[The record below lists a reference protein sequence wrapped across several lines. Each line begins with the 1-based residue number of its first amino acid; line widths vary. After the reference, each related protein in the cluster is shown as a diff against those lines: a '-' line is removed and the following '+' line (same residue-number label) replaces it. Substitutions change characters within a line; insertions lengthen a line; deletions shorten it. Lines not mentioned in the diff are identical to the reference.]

1 MWQTAAVP
9 LPNHRSLIRSA
20 TLAAATAAAL
30 VLVFPTSSSAATAP
44 NPAPTWGTE
53 QPRLTTDTQTTD
65 SGGTAA
71 MIAAATTT
79 TTATTAGWVL
89 HGAGW
94 GHGLGMSQYGAW
106 EMAKD
111 GYTASAI
118 LAHYYSG
125 TTYDAVTDNQVLN
138 VNIISGATSVTA
150 TSSALLSGGGGFTV
164 TVGGVAMTGAAGG
177 SVTLTRPDATSV
189 KADCATCSG
198 ATSLTGAS
206 ATLTWDSADATLM
219 DIGGTTYRD
228 GSTEVTPT
236 PGSTSTTLNVV
247 NKVRL
252 HDEYLDYLREMPWS
266 WSTEALKAQAAAARG
281 YALRKLAAGIQSAC
295 NCHLYD
301 TTRDQVYGG
310 YPSATDLPYWSAWK
324 NAVNATGTASSG
336 YVARYNGSIIQALYM
351 SSSGGRTENNEDV
364 WGGTA
369 IPYLRGVDDPWS
381 LRPSNP
387 NAAWKQV
394 TVGSSMAS
402 AFGLPD
408 IVRLDLRDR
417 TVNGGVKTATATSS
431 TGAMATITGD
441 AFRGIATT
449 SAAPFNFVKSTAVRH
464 LTQRF
469 SGADRYAVA
478 AAVAA
483 SVAPNATSV
492 VLAGGATLPDAS
504 VSGPFAATLGAP
516 LLLTTKSS
524 LPSATVN
531 ELNRRGSTVKT
542 AYVVGGSGVVSDT
555 VVSQLQ
561 SRGLTVQRIA
571 GVDRYDT
578 AAKVASQ
585 IAARRSV
592 SAVVIAGGMGLP
604 DALGASGPA
613 SALVEPILLTPA
625 SGLASATRSGLTA
638 TGAKTARIV
647 GGTAVVSTTVESQLT
662 SLGVAFTRL
671 AGSNRYA
678 TSSVVASFYRSL
690 VPNTSEVVLTSG
702 ADANLVD
709 SLVAGTRQRLM
720 ALTQPSSLVEA
731 SATTLESTPLLETV
745 SAVGGTSAV
754 YASTLAAAANS

>member
-1 MWQTAAVP
+1 
-9 LPNHRSLIRSA
+9 
-20 TLAAATAAAL
+20 
-30 VLVFPTSSSAATAP
+30 
-44 NPAPTWGTE
+44 
-53 QPRLTTDTQTTD
+53 
-65 SGGTAA
+65 
-71 MIAAATTT
+71 MIAAATTTTATT

-111 GYTASAI
+111 GYTASQI

-125 TTYDAVTDNQVLN
+125 TTYDAVTDDQVLN
-138 VNIISGATSVTA
+138 VNIINGATSVTA

-164 TVGGVAMTGAAGG
+164 TVGAVAMTGAAGD
-177 SVTLTRPDATSV
+177 SVTFTRPDASSV

-206 ATLTWDSADATLM
+206 ATLAWDSAADATLI
-219 DIGGTTYRD
+219 DIGGTNYRD

-247 NKVRL
+247 NKVKL

-266 WSTEALKAQAAAARG
+266 WSTEALKAQAAAARS
-281 YALRKLAAGIQSAC
+281 YALRRLAAGIQSVC

-301 TTRDQVYGG
+301 TARDQVYGG
-310 YPSATDLPYWSAWK
+310 YPSDTDLPYWSAWK
-324 NAVNATGTASSG
+324 NAVSATGTTSSG
-336 YVARYNGSIIQALYM
+336 YVARANGSTIEALYM

-394 TVGSSMAS
+394 TIGSAMAS

-408 IVRLDLRDR
+408 VVRLDLRDR
-417 TVNGGVKTATATSS
+417 TGNGGIKSATATSS
-431 TGAMATITGD
+431 TGATATITGE

-449 SAAPFNFVKSTAVRH
+449 SAAPYTYVKSTAIRH

-504 VSGPFAATLGAP
+504 VSGPLAATLDAP
-516 LLLTTKSS
+516 LLLTGKSS
-524 LPSATVN
+524 LPAATVA
-531 ELNRRGSTVKT
+531 ELNRRGSLIKT
-542 AYVVGGSGVVSDT
+542 AYVVGGTGVVSDT
-555 VVSQLQ
+555 VVSQLK

-578 AAKVASQ
+578 SAKVASQ
-585 IAARRSV
+585 ITARRTV
-592 SAVVIAGGMGLP
+592 SAVVIAGGLGLP

-671 AGSNRYA
+671 SGSNRYA
-678 TSSVVASFYRSL
+678 TSSVVASFYRPL
-690 VPNTSEVVLTSG
+690 VPNTSEIVLTSG

-720 ALTQPSSLVEA
+720 ALTQPSSLVETA
-731 SATTLESTPLLETV
+731 ATTLESTPLLETV

-754 YASTLAAAANS
+754 YALTLTAAANS

>member
-1 MWQTAAVP
+1 VA
-9 LPNHRSLIRSA
+9 L
-20 TLAAATAAAL
+20 LAAAAAAFAL
-30 VLVFPTSSSAATAP
+30 SLPTSSSAATAP
-44 NPAPTWGTE
+44 NPAPAWGVD
-53 QPRLTTDTQTTD
+53 QPRLTSDTTSETTSDTQTTG
-65 SGGTAA
+65 SGGTSA

-111 GYTASAI
+111 GYTASQI
-118 LAHYYSG
+118 LTHYYTG
-125 TTYDAVTDNQVLN
+125 TTYDAVQDNQVIK
-138 VNIISGATSVTA
+138 VNIINGASSVTA
-150 TSSALLSGGGGFTV
+150 TSSALTSGGGAFTV
-164 TVGGVAMTGAAGG
+164 TVGGTVMTGAAGG
-177 SVTLTRPDATSV
+177 SVTFTRPDSTSV
-189 KADCATCSG
+189 KAECASCSG
-198 ATSLTGAS
+198 ATSLTGTS
-206 ATLTWDSADATLM
+206 ATLAWDSLANDATLM
-219 DIGGTTYRD
+219 DIGGSKYRD

-236 PGSTSTTLNVV
+236 PTSISSTTLQVV
-247 NKVRL
+247 NLVRI

-266 WSTEALKAQAAAARG
+266 WSSEALKAQAAAARG
-281 YALRKLAAGIQSAC
+281 YALRKLSAGVQSAC

-301 TTRDQVYGG
+301 TIRDQVYGG
-310 YPSATDLPYWSAWK
+310 YPSDADLPYWSGWK
-324 NAVNATGTASSG
+324 NAVRASGATTSG
-336 YVARYNGSIIQALYM
+336 YVSRYNSSIIEALYM
-351 SSSGGRTENNEDV
+351 ASSGGRTENNEDV
-364 WGGTA
+364 WGGSA
-369 IPYLRGVDDPWS
+369 VPYLRGVDDHWS

-408 IVRLDLRDR
+408 VVRLDLRNR

-431 TGAMATITGD
+431 TGATATITGD
-441 AFRGIATT
+441 SFRGIATT
-449 SAAPFNFVKSTAVRH
+449 SAAPYTYVKSTAIRH

-492 VLAGGATLPDAS
+492 VIAGGATLPDAS
-504 VSGPFAATLGAP
+504 VSGPLAATLGAP

-524 LPSATVN
+524 LPTATVS

-542 AYVVGGSGVVSDT
+542 AYVIGGTGVVSDT
-555 VVSQLQ
+555 VVNQLQ
-561 SRGLTVQRIA
+561 SRGLTVQRVA

-578 AAKVASQ
+578 AAKVAAQ
-585 IAARRSV
+585 ITARRTV
-592 SAVVIAGGMGLP
+592 SAVVIAGGFGLP

-647 GGTAVVSTTVESQLT
+647 GGTAVVSTTVDSQLT

-671 AGSNRYA
+671 SGSNRYA
-678 TSSVVASFYRSL
+678 TSSVVASFYRPL

-731 SATTLESTPLLETV
+731 AATTLESTPLLETV